1 MKSKTLDKVLDC
13 SPLAFLMVLEGVRR
27 YAEAVAVSDPSEYPA
42 NGLIN
47 PEAWIATAKEIQE
60 ALEAN

>member
-27 YAEAVAVSDPSEYPA
+27 YAEDVAQSQPADYPS
-42 NGLIN
+42 NGLIH
-47 PEAWIATAKEIQE
+47 PESWIATAQEIVE
-60 ALEAN
+60 ALKAN